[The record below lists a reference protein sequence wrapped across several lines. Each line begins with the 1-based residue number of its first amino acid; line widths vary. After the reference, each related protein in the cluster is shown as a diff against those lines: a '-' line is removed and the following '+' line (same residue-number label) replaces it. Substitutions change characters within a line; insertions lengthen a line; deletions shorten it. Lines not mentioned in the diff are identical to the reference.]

1 MAAVFSFMDT
11 WLTEELKQEIRNT
24 FEPRY
29 KRELSDDEVVE
40 IATNLVTF
48 TEHVVKFSKRRGEG
62 TY

>member
-1 MAAVFSFMDT
+1 MDT

-48 TEHVVKFSKRRGEG
+48 TEHVVKSSTRRNNEL
-62 TY
+62 TKKAQ

>member
-1 MAAVFSFMDT
+1 MDT
-11 WLTEELKQEIRNT
+11 WLTERLKQEIRNT

-48 TEHVVKFSKRRGEG
+48 TEHVVKFSKRRGE
-62 TY
+62 